1 MGVVLAIIA
10 IAVLLP
16 LIIAS
21 MRVRR
26 GTRMSERHQADARA
40 NTGQAQHEDSLR
52 RRAEVRATPTE
63 PSGAL
68 PSHTDE

>member
-21 MRVRR
+21 MRARR
-26 GTRMSERHQADARA
+26 ATRMSERDQADARA

-52 RRAEVRATPTE
+52 RRAEVRGSLAD
-63 PSGAL
+63 PSD
-68 PSHTDE
+68 S

>member
-1 MGVVLAIIA
+1 MDVVLAIIA

-21 MRVRR
+21 MRARR
-26 GTRMSERHQADARA
+26 AMRMSERDQADARA

-52 RRAEVRATPTE
+52 RRDEVRARLAE
-63 PSGAL
+63 PSD
-68 PSHTDE
+68 P